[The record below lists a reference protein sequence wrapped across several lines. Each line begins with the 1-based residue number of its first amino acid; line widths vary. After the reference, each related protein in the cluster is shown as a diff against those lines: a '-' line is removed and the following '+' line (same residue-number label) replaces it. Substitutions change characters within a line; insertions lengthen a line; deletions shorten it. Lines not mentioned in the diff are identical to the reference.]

1 LHFMIRAAILDF
13 ILYYKKN
20 PRLIF

>member
-1 LHFMIRAAILDF
+1 LYFMICVAILDF

>member
-1 LHFMIRAAILDF
+1 LHFMIRASILDF

>member
-1 LHFMIRAAILDF
+1 LHFMIRASILDL

>member
-1 LHFMIRAAILDF
+1 LHFMIRVAILDF